1 MRAAAQTMPLVITKP
16 TFASSKV
23 AALINMNPFE
33 KVFDVVYDVMAR
45 HDVPL
50 GTLDMAGY
58 RLDSGKIHLAEK
70 QALERHLA
78 ALVEPH
84 LTPQTTPREL
94 NALQQQLGILGPIG
108 QQAAGYANMRYG
120 QLQERR
126 AVDVLKTQGR
136 YGKGQQKTVEFNDFY
151 LTGKTDGSFN
161 EVILEIKNRTRRF
174 LGVTDYERP
183 QFECYMRLFNS
194 QQLYLCER
202 LGAEE
207 RKILLFANDELWDV
221 ILDRLTWV
229 AQFIK
234 EVQEQ
239 PYLQA
244 LSRDN
249 LEVQFHQYI
258 AERQSISISDTSVIP
273 P

>member
-1 MRAAAQTMPLVITKP
+1 MRAAARTVTLVPTKP
-16 TFASSKV
+16 TFGASKV

-33 KVFDVVYDVMAR
+33 KVFDVVYEVMAR

-50 GTLDMAGY
+50 GTLDMTGY
-58 RLDSGKIHLAEK
+58 HLDSGKI
-70 QALERHLA
+70 HLA

-94 NALQQQLGILGPIG
+94 DALQQQLGILGPIG
-108 QQAAGYANMRYG
+108 QQAAGYANLRYG
-120 QLQERR
+120 QLQERQTI
-126 AVDVLKTQGR
+126 DVLKTQGR
-136 YGKGQQKTVEFNDFY
+136 YGKGQQKTVEFKDFY
-151 LTGKTDGSFN
+151 LTGKTDGSFD

-202 LGAEE
+202 LGVKE
-207 RKILLFANDELWDV
+207 RKILLFANDKLWDI

-249 LEVQFHQYI
+249 LEVQFHQFI
-258 AERQSISISDTSVIP
+258 AERRSISISDP
-273 P
+273 